1 MIKEQHVI
9 WKTSKYLFENQ
20 GKNKLE
26 LCVSENVCRTTFILI
41 HGFKYQCENYIQ
53 YELIIEEKGLKS
65 MYTIHPVSLHGV
77 IKGLHNC
84 FIK

>member
-26 LCVSENVCRTTFILI
+26 LCVSENVRRTTFILI
-41 HGFKYQCENYIQ
+41 HGFKYQCEKLYTVRTYYRRERVKVNVHHTPC
-53 YELIIEEKGLKS
+53 IIAWC
-65 MYTIHPVSLHGV
+65 H
-77 IKGLHNC
+77 
-84 FIK
+84 

>member
-41 HGFKYQCENYIQ
+41 HGFKDQCEKLYTVRTCYRRERVKVNVHHTPS
-53 YELIIEEKGLKS
+53 IIAWR
-65 MYTIHPVSLHGV
+65 H
-77 IKGLHNC
+77 
-84 FIK
+84 